1 MMFIS
6 KSHKSRTLSAQI
18 RAAEQR
24 VSDRQRQI
32 AVHATTITQK
42 VERQMSQP
50 PNLLLAGGIGFIL
63 GEVTQKAPVMTCKN
77 GDATPPAPLKIA
89 MNLLASL
96 QAVYAFL
103 PLALLVI
110 TALESKPAQAE
121 SGLKETNK
129 NR

>member
-32 AVHATTITQK
+32 AVHAATITQK
-42 VERQMSQP
+42 VERQMSKP
-50 PNLLLAGGIGFIL
+50 PNLLLASGIGFIL
-63 GEVTQKAPVMTCKN
+63 GEVTQKAPVMTGKN
-77 GDATPPAPLKIA
+77 GDATATTPLKVV
-89 MNLLASL
+89 MHLLASL
-96 QAVYAFL
+96 QAVSAFL

-110 TALESKPAQAE
+110 TALESKPPA
-121 SGLKETNK
+121 SGSGPK
-129 NR
+129 RD